1 MSSFAFKHRSTA
13 HIGNKVSHAKNR
25 SKRPFKFNLHTVT
38 VLIEGQKRKMRVPS
52 GVLKMLKKSG
62 MTTHWKKPE

>member
-1 MSSFAFKHRSTA
+1 MSSFSFKHRSTA

-38 VLIEGQKRKMRVPS
+38 VFMNGQKQKLRVPS
-52 GVLKMLKKSG
+52 KVLKVLKKTG
-62 MTTHWKKPE
+62 LTTHWKKPE

>member
-13 HIGNKVSHAKNR
+13 HVGHKVSHAKNR
-25 SKRPFKFNLHTVT
+25 SKRKFKFNLHTVT
-38 VLIEGQKRKMRVPS
+38 AVINGKKQKMRVPTK
-52 GVLKMLKKSG
+52 VLRMLKKAG